1 MRELVP
7 SEPDMNYQDHLMR
20 GRELPQDKLENDLQ
34 SLARDERFS
43 AVVGWLD
50 RNREKLIREWTKPA
64 VCDSAGPKLAHAAGA
79 VHGIHLLTA
88 QLATLLESRNR
99 GPHPE
104 E

>member
-1 MRELVP
+1 
-7 SEPDMNYQDHLMR
+7 MNYQEHLMR
-20 GRELPQDKLENDLQ
+20 GRELSQEQLENDLQ

-64 VCDSAGPKLAHAAGA
+64 VCEAAGPKLAHASGA

-88 QLATLLESRNR
+88 QLATLIEGRVR
-99 GPHPE
+99 QTPPQE
-104 E
+104 